1 MTEFDNTKMK
11 KNVII
16 LTHGWTGSSVF
27 TGLLGKAGYNYG
39 QKTVQKTDY
48 DTHENAELVQLNDR
62 LMKELGYTGNH
73 EHGFSHEIIEEM
85 SARADS
91 IDLTP
96 YKEFVERCQAGRP
109 WIWKD
114 PRLTWTIRV
123 WAKILPLEETAFI
136 ILTRDDEQAWISSNL
151 RRHIQSMKFTRD
163 YNHGITSSLKKF
175 LDDYNQDYLEFKF
188 EDLLL
193 QPESTINSMNKFLDI
208 NLTMSDVKSVYK
220 YPLYK
225 KTRSFKDKML
235 ALAIYLKNYGERDFR
250 NQKGS
255 AQ

>member
-1 MTEFDNTKMK
+1 MK

-39 QKTVQKTDY
+39 EQTIQKTDY
-48 DTHENAELVQLNDR
+48 DTHENMELVELNNKM
-62 LMKELGYTGNH
+62 MKELGYEGNH
-73 EHGFSHEIIEEM
+73 EHRFDQKVVEDMAAKAS
-85 SARADS
+85 D

-96 YKEFVERCQAGRP
+96 YQEFVERCQINRP

-114 PRLTWTIRV
+114 PRLTWTIRI
-123 WAKILPLEETAFI
+123 WARILSFNETAYI

-151 RRHIQSMKFTRD
+151 RRHIQSRKFTHE

-175 LDDYNQDYLEFKF
+175 LNENNQGYLEFEF

-193 QPESTINSMNKFLDI
+193 RPEYTINELNNFLNID
-208 NLTMSDVKSVYK
+208 LSMSDVKSVYK

-225 KTRSFKDKML
+225 KTRGFKDKLL
-235 ALAIYLKNYGERDFR
+235 ATAIYLKNYSERDFR
-250 NQKGS
+250 NE
-255 AQ
+255 

>member
-1 MTEFDNTKMK
+1 MK

-39 QKTVQKTDY
+39 EQTVQKTDY
-48 DTHENAELVQLNDR
+48 DTHENMELVDLNNR
-62 LMKELGYTGNH
+62 MMEELGFKGNH
-73 EHGFSHEIIEEM
+73 EHRFNQKLVEEM
-85 SARADS
+85 AANAAN
-91 IDLTP
+91 IDLKP
-96 YKEFVERCQAGRP
+96 YQEFVERCQNNRP

-123 WAKILPLEETAFI
+123 WAKMLSFDETAYI

-151 RRHIQSMKFTRD
+151 RRHIQSREFTRA
-163 YNHGITSSLKKF
+163 YNNGITTSLKKF
-175 LDDYNQDYLEFKF
+175 LSENNQKFLEFEF

-193 QPESTINSMNKFLDI
+193 RPELTIKELNHFLDI
-208 NLTMSDVKSVYK
+208 DLSMSDVKSVYK

-225 KTRSFKDKML
+225 KTKNFKDKLL
-235 ALAIYLKNYGERDFR
+235 ATAIYLKNYAGRDFR
-250 NQKGS
+250 KD
-255 AQ
+255 